1 MKMLKRLMDL
11 VLVACGIYL
20 VYAALTPASGAG
32 VITGGLASEKPKPVK
47 GIVSLCKPVPFIIMG
62 LDGGDKR
69 LIGINAQTQ
78 LSMQSNILSKYFPNT
93 QKISGNVCDNAFKP
107 NIEEL
112 IKLKPGLIVDWQMFT
127 EDLAQMQS
135 FGFHVLGLEYDGS
148 ERSDREMVTQ
158 LAFEMGREDR
168 VDSLMRLRDKT
179 LRGLHAVTDTIPFN
193 KRPKMIY
200 LYSYEN
206 MTIEGEKSFEHFSM
220 QLAGGRDM
228 GAGLGLQRSMN
239 IEQILVWNPDIILLN
254 GWRSDTT
261 PNDLYQNPILQG
273 LSAVK
278 KRQVI
283 KMPVWS
289 SNESPLSWMW
299 LADIIQPEHFHFNIR
314 QQLRQSYKWQYVINL
329 TSADIDEVLFCK
341 DNAASTLYKQMSHE

>member
-1 MKMLKRLMDL
+1 MLKRIIDL
-11 VLVACGIYL
+11 ILVACGICL
-20 VYAALTPASGAG
+20 VYAALAPASGAG
-32 VITGGLASEKPKPVK
+32 VITDGFAREKPKQVK
-47 GIVSLCKPVPFIIMG
+47 GIVSLCKPVPFIILG
-62 LDGGDKR
+62 LDAGDKR

-78 LSMQSNILSKYFPNT
+78 LSMKSNVLSKYFPNT

-112 IKLKPGLIVDWQMFT
+112 IRLRPGLIVDWKMFA

-148 ERSDREMVTQ
+148 ERCDRDMVKK

-179 LRGLHAVTDTIPFN
+179 LRGLHAVTDVIPLN
-193 KRPKMIY
+193 NRPRVLYI
-200 LYSYEN
+200 YSYEN

-220 QLAGGRDM
+220 ELAGGRDM
-228 GAGLGLQRSMN
+228 GTGLGLQRSIN

-254 GWRSDTT
+254 GWRSNTT
-261 PNDLYQNPILQG
+261 PDDLYQNPILQG

-289 SNESPLSWMW
+289 GNESPLSWAW
-299 LADIIQPEHFHFNIR
+299 LADIVQPEYFHFNIR
-314 QQLRQSYKWQYVINL
+314 EELRQSYKWQYGIDL
-329 TSADIDEVLFCK
+329 TDADIDQVLFCK
-341 DNAASTLYKQMSHE
+341 DNAVSSLYKHMSSN